1 MEIKYL
7 EWNLHAMGGIKKY
20 EIPSFVSK
28 CVDSV
33 DIFVLVEFYTS
44 NGWGRFKQDLE
55 KEFDL
60 YCSPFVSKG
69 YNQVC
74 IGVRR
79 NLMYKLIAV
88 KTVDV
93 GDVNRPEFLQV
104 DIEIE
109 NKMLSIIGTRIK
121 TESNTKSDQY
131 EYLKNCFNS
140 IDRFLCLGD
149 FNCDHTTLSRSFSS
163 VAEVYGPRVVNGYH
177 SFVFK
182 DDNKVGLDWLVK
194 KGVDSVYNG
203 YQDVKDSPFATYDW
217 SFLTEKNG
225 YLKKQKNNYL
235 GIRGLPDH
243 AILKGMVK
251 I

>member
-7 EWNLHAMGGIKKY
+7 EWNLHAMGGVGY

-28 CVDSV
+28 YINSV
-33 DIFVLVEFYTS
+33 DVFALVEFCTS
-44 NGWGRFKQDLE
+44 NGWVEFKHNLE

-60 YCSPFVSKG
+60 YCSPFISKG

-93 GDVNRPEFLQV
+93 CDVNRPEFLQV
-104 DIEIE
+104 NIEIE

-121 TESNTKSDQY
+121 TKKKMIQY
-131 EYLKNCFNS
+131 EYLKDCFNS

-149 FNCDHTTLSRSFSS
+149 FNCVHKTLSECFLS
-163 VAEVYGPRVVNGYH
+163 VAEVYGPRIVNDYH
-177 SFVFK
+177 SFVFE
-182 DDNKVGLDWLVK
+182 NGNRIGLDWLVA
-194 KGVDSVYNG
+194 KGLDSVYNG
-203 YQDVKDSPFATYDW
+203 YKDEKDSPVATYDW
-217 SFLTEKNG
+217 SFLTEENG
-225 YLKKQKNNYL
+225 YFGKTSNDYL
-235 GIRGLPDH
+235 GIKKLPDH

>member
-7 EWNLHAMGGIKKY
+7 EWNLHAMGGIGY
-20 EIPSFVSK
+20 EVPSFVSK
-28 CVDSV
+28 CINSV
-33 DIFVLVEFYTS
+33 DIFALVEFCAS
-44 NGWGRFKQDLE
+44 NGWEEFKHDLE

-79 NLMYKLIAV
+79 NLIYKLIPV

-93 GDVNRPEFLQV
+93 CDVNRPEFLQV

-109 NKMLSIIGTRIK
+109 NKKLSIIGTRIK
-121 TESNTKSDQY
+121 TKSDTKLIQY
-131 EYLKNCFNS
+131 NYLKSCFNN

-149 FNCDHTTLSRSFSS
+149 FNCVHNTLSEYFSS
-163 VAEVYGPRVVNGYH
+163 VAEVYGPRIVNDYH

-182 DDNKVGLDWLVK
+182 DGDRVGLDWLVE
-194 KGVDSVYNG
+194 KGLDSVYNG
-203 YQDVKDSPFATYDW
+203 YQDVKCSSIATYDW
-217 SFLTEKNG
+217 SFLTEENG
-225 YLKKQKNNYL
+225 YLGKTENDYL
-235 GIRGLPDH
+235 GIKGLPDH
-243 AILKGMVK
+243 AMLKGMVK

>member
-7 EWNLHAMGGIKKY
+7 EWNLRAMGGIGY
-20 EIPSFVSK
+20 EIPSFVSNYIN
-28 CVDSV
+28 SV
-33 DIFVLVEFYTS
+33 DIFALVEFCAS
-44 NGWGRFKQDLE
+44 NGWREFKHDME

-93 GDVNRPEFLQV
+93 CDVNRPEFLQV

-109 NKMLSIIGTRIK
+109 NKKLSIIGTRIK
-121 TESNTKSDQY
+121 TESGTKLIQY
-131 EYLKNCFNS
+131 NYLKGCFEN

-149 FNCDHTTLSRSFSS
+149 FNCVHKTLSEYFSL
-163 VAEVYGPRVVNGYH
+163 VAKVYGPRIVNDYH

-182 DDNKVGLDWLVK
+182 DGDRVGLDWLVE
-194 KGVDSVYNG
+194 KGLDSVYNG
-203 YQDVKDSPFATYDW
+203 YQDVKYSSIATYDW
-217 SFLTEKNG
+217 SFLTEENG
-225 YLKKQKNNYL
+225 YLGKTEYDYL
-235 GIRGLPDH
+235 GIKGLPDH

-251 I
+251 F

>member
-7 EWNLHAMGGIKKY
+7 EWNLHAMGGIGY

-28 CVDSV
+28 YINSV
-33 DIFVLVEFYTS
+33 DIFVLVEFCTS
-44 NGWGRFKQDLE
+44 NGWGEFKHNLT

-60 YCSPFVSKG
+60 YCSTFVSKG

-79 NLMYKLIAV
+79 DLRYKLIAV

-93 GDVNRPEFLQV
+93 CDVKCPEFLQV

-109 NKMLSIIGTRIK
+109 NEKLSIIGTRIK
-121 TESNTKSDQY
+121 TESGTKLIQY
-131 EYLKNCFNS
+131 SYLKEHFNKM
-140 IDRFLCLGD
+140 DRFLCLGD
-149 FNCDHTTLSRSFSS
+149 FNCVHKTLSEYFSS
-163 VAEVYGPRVVNGYH
+163 VAEVYGPRIINDYH

-182 DDNKVGLDWLVK
+182 NGNRVGLDWLVE
-194 KGVDSVYNG
+194 KGLYSVYNG
-203 YQDVKDSPFATYDW
+203 YKDVKYSPIATYDW
-217 SFLTEKNG
+217 SFLTEENG
-225 YLKKQKNNYL
+225 YFGKTECDYL
-235 GIRGLPDH
+235 GIKGLPDH
-243 AILKGMVK
+243 AILKGMAR